1 MLPNLSNLNH
11 TGAPTKRK
19 GPPAA
24 LDAFTESREQEFLVR
39 FGYVVIPTPFA
50 DPSTLAAARAG
61 FDQMLRDS
69 PEFLNVPAD
78 FDAVDDDSR
87 KWRPVRGGFAALGN
101 PSSFHH
107 PYVRRKREE
116 LMAVALEAD
125 VLPLKGRKLEK
136 PFDRVTFRRV
146 GEKPTAEAVH
156 RDEAPTAVDG
166 DDVFGGWLNLDP
178 TPQFFHC
185 CPWTHTEVGGQN
197 KGFATITDP
206 AEKTRCQDKMRRV
219 QIPSGHLL
227 IFYERLVHE
236 VAPSPAPIDLRRIHC
251 GWRLTHADEP
261 LFGAAETNRWID
273 EQAVPKIK
281 SGQEPLLW
289 PKSYANFSAR
299 WADLQTWSQ
308 RTFRPSLLYVATI
321 GGGGKFVGQQWT
333 RVNAKCPSLA
343 SMGAKFREYDRHER
357 DVVFPRRM
365 MNLLTV
371 GGGDERTAYVLPSM
385 DDQKVYELSRLCAPP
400 GGEGR
405 RPRPY

>member
-39 FGYVVIPTPFA
+39 FGYVVIPTPFS

-87 KWRPVRGGFAALGN
+87 TWFPVGGGFSALGN
-101 PSSFHH
+101 ASSFHH

-116 LMAVALEAD
+116 LMAVVLEAD
-125 VLPLKGRKLEK
+125 VLPLNGRKLEQA
-136 PFDRVTFRRV
+136 FDRVLFRRT
-146 GEKPTAEAVH
+146 GEKPTAESVH
-156 RDEAPTAVDG
+156 RDEAKTAVEG
-166 DDVFGGWLNLDP
+166 DDVFGGWLNLDH

-185 CPWTHTEVGGQN
+185 CPSTHTEVGGQN
-197 KGFATITDP
+197 KGFARITDP
-206 AEKTRCQDKMRRV
+206 TEKARCQDNMRKIK
-219 QIPSGHLL
+219 IPSGHLL
-227 IFYERLVHE
+227 VFYERLVHE
-236 VAPSPAPIDLRRIHC
+236 VAPSPAPADARRIFY

-261 LFGAAETNRWID
+261 LFGAAQTNRWID

-281 SGQEPLLW
+281 SDQEPLIW
-289 PKSYANFSAR
+289 PKAWYNFSQN
-299 WADLQTWSQ
+299 WPKLQTWSQ
-308 RTFRPSLLYVATI
+308 RTFVPSLLYVHTVRQGQFA
-321 GGGGKFVGQQWT
+321 GQQWI
-333 RVNAKCPSLA
+333 RVQMKCPSLA

-385 DDQKVYELSRLCAPP
+385 DDQKVYELSSLSAPP